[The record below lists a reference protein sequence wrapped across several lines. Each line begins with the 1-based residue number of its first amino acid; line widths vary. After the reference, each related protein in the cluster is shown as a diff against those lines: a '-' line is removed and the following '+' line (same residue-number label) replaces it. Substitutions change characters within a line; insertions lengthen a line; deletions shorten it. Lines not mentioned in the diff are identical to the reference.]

1 MSTPNTVGALLAS
14 ALLAAAALAQAP
26 AGQQRRTPEEYTREA
41 AGGAGRGTSGVA
53 GIQTTV
59 LKGDPTKPG
68 LYTLLLRIPPHTRI
82 AAHDH
87 PDDRVGTVVSGTW
100 YFGYGRSFDAKA
112 LRALPVGS
120 FYTEPPGDAHFA
132 ETRESEVLLQVT
144 GVGPS
149 GTAYVHP
156 EDAPH

>member
-1 MSTPNTVGALLAS
+1 MSAPRTMSLLVAGLVLTS
-14 ALLAAAALAQAP
+14 AALAQAP
-26 AGQQRRTPEEYTREA
+26 ARQRRTPAEYGAEV

-59 LKGDPTKPG
+59 LKGDPEKPG
-68 LYTLLLRIPPHTRI
+68 LYTLLLRIPPGTRI

-100 YFGYGRSFDAKA
+100 YFGYGRAFDAKA
-112 LRALPVGS
+112 LRALPPGS

-149 GTAYVHP
+149 GTAYVRA